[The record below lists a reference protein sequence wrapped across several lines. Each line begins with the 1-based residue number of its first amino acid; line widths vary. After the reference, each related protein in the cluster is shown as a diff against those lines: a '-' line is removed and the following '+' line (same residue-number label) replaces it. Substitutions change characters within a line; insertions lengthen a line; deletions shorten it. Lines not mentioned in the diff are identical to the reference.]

1 MKEII
6 MSIKKV
12 DDEYEFRYINP
23 NKDYDVSIIFD
34 DDGIGDGD
42 YDITIEEMVI
52 RVMERYIQDNNK

>member
-1 MKEII
+1 

-52 RVMERYIQDNNK
+52 RVMERYI